1 MITYLVKRDDVQEVF
16 IENVIT
22 ILKSGTDE
30 RKHEIRCFM
39 NNYGVSYM
47 HILSNSQIRS
57 LFNEVLQLNI
67 AVVEST
73 EQRRMYNVRS
83 N

>member
-16 IENVIT
+16 IENVIA

-30 RKHEIRCFM
+30 RKHEIRRFM
-39 NNYGVSYM
+39 NNYGASYM
-47 HILSNSQIRS
+47 HVLSNSQIRS

-73 EQRRMYNVRS
+73 EQRRVYNVRS

>member
-1 MITYLVKRDDVQEVF
+1 MITYLVKRDDVQDVF

-30 RKHEIRCFM
+30 RKQEIRCFM
-39 NNYGVSYM
+39 NTYGASYM
-47 HILSNSQIRS
+47 HVLSNSQIRS

-73 EQRRMYNVRS
+73 EQRRVYNVRS

>member
-39 NNYGVSYM
+39 NNYGASYM
-47 HILSNSQIRS
+47 H
-57 LFNEVLQLNI
+57 V
-67 AVVEST
+67 
-73 EQRRMYNVRS
+73 
-83 N
+83 